1 MTHHHREHH
10 HIITTM
16 INNVII
22 TVMTIESLLIIFASC
37 VDISKKNPT
46 FLFQITV
53 YLNKVAIGVFPF
65 TMR

>member
-22 TVMTIESLLIIFASC
+22 TVMTIESLLTIFASC
-37 VDISKKNPT
+37 FDTSKKNPT
-46 FLFQITV
+46 FFQITV

>member
-22 TVMTIESLLIIFASC
+22 AVMTIESLLTIFASC

-46 FLFQITV
+46 FAFSRSL
-53 YLNKVAIGVFPF
+53 
-65 TMR
+65 